1 MAHAHPTHRRCCC
14 MSFKS
19 RAGNIPADAVPPV
32 ESGASVGQEEATAMA
47 PGPRRKRRRA
57 RAGKNKEEV
66 ESQRMTSGRRYG
78 SWGTIVIFCA
88 NQLQYYY
95 SKWIRFNDVFQHIYT
110 FLVVSSKLHLLMVSH
125 GKFCQDL
132 QL

>member
-1 MAHAHPTHRRCCC
+1 VELSGACSSSMLLHEFQEP
-14 MSFKS
+14 
-19 RAGNIPADAVPPV
+19 AGNIPADAVPPV

-57 RAGKNKEEV
+57 RAVKNKEEV

-88 NQLQYYY
+88 NQLQYY
-95 SKWIRFNDVFQHIYT
+95 
-110 FLVVSSKLHLLMVSH
+110 
-125 GKFCQDL
+125 
-132 QL
+132 